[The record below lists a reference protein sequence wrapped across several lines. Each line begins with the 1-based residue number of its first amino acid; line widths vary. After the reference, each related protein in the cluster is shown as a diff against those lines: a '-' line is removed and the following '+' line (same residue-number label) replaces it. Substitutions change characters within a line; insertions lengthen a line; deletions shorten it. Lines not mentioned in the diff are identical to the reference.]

1 MKTIRLSGLAYE
13 MLLELSKRARK
24 KPEEYVIELIEQQYK
39 GKK

>member
-13 MLLELSKRARK
+13 MLLELCKKARK
-24 KPEEYVIELIEQQYK
+24 KPEEYVIELIQQQYR